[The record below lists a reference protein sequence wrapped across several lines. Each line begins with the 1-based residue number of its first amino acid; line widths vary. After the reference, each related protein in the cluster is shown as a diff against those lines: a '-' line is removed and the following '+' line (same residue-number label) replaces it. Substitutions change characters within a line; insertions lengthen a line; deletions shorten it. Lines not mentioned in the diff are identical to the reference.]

1 MTEENTVRANF
12 WDESTGQCDCCG
24 HESRTIW
31 GNLSD
36 SNGTRAVY
44 FVQWT
49 TEKPVHYPNFDLV
62 LGPWGD
68 GTSASDRVLVS
79 LVYKPRPGGGSF
91 RVISGAGR
99 RADSPGICG
108 RALTREEVIGTP
120 LAQEA
125 FSLVDA
131 LWLTEPR
138 IEAIRQL
145 DDMAHDGRR

>member
-1 MTEENTVRANF
+1 
-12 WDESTGQCDCCG
+12 
-24 HESRTIW
+24 
-31 GNLSD
+31 
-36 SNGTRAVY
+36 
-44 FVQWT
+44 
-49 TEKPVHYPNFDLV
+49 
-62 LGPWGD
+62 
-68 GTSASDRVLVS
+68 
-79 LVYKPRPGGGSF
+79 
-91 RVISGAGR
+91 VISGAGR

-145 DDMAHDGRR
+145 DDMAHDRRR